1 MLRIVGLQ
9 RNESAQREFVLLQNQ
24 GTLRLQLRGHI
35 LISDSTIEGSSTSIH
50 VLSDDVMIPGGT
62 YVLVTTGIGE
72 SRWAKTKDGALV
84 YYTFMNRENPVWPSE
99 FGPVHVLGIQHS
111 YAERPITSAARV

>member
-35 LISDSTIEGSSTSIH
+35 LIADATISTPNGSSH
-50 VLSDDVMIPGGT
+50 VFAEDVIVPGGT

-84 YYTFMNRENPVWPSE
+84 FYTFMNRPAPIWTADL
-99 FGPVHVLGIQHS
+99 GPVHILAIQHS
-111 YAERPITSAARV
+111 YTERPATATIRV